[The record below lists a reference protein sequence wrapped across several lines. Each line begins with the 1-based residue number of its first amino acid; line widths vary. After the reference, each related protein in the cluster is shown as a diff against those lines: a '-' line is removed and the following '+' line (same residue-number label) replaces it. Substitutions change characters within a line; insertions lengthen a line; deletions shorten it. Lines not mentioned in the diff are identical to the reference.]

1 MELTP
6 LYLLTLVFAA
16 GVAAQW
22 LAIATRLPALLLLL
36 VIGLVLGPITG
47 LVQPDEMFGEKG
59 GEAIVRAFVQ
69 LAVALVL
76 FEGGL
81 TLHLSEARHV
91 GPTLWRLI
99 ISGLVLGFALTTA
112 AAHYVGGLSIE
123 TSACVGAILVVTGPT
138 VIMPMLRTARISMR
152 PATLLKWEGIVNDP
166 LGIMLAVLVLEII
179 LIFNDSDETQHS
191 VVAMVLGILGA
202 GILGTVVGWLLGN
215 ALAAGK
221 IAEHLRSP
229 IILASVLV
237 VYALSDLGVHESGML
252 AVTAMGMVLA
262 QRHDA
267 SLHDIHRFKEQISTL
282 LVSLLFVVLSANLE
296 LSALERLW
304 GKPLLVVAMI
314 LFVVRPILVM
324 CATFRSGLPWQERA
338 LVGWIAPR
346 GVVAAAMAGAFGD
359 VLVNRAGIADGE
371 VLMPI
376 VFGVIMSTVL
386 LHGLTIRPLARW
398 LGLAAKEGNGI
409 LIVGASRWAV
419 ALAHALEK
427 AGAYAVLADNRYR
440 RVSRARMEGLG
451 VHYGDVLHEDL
462 SMELPMERVS
472 WVLAATDEDPYNSL
486 VCMHFVH
493 ELGRERTIQTTP
505 IQSEGSREAPG
516 RILGKTPWGSEGSH
530 DAITRR
536 FWEGAA
542 FKVTTTTAEFTYA
555 DLKAKNP
562 KSLFMLY
569 VFQNRIAVLD
579 KDAQPAVGSK
589 IVWLA

>member
-1 MELTP
+1 VQLAP
-6 LYLLTLVFAA
+6 LYLLTLVFAV

-22 LAIATRLPALLLLL
+22 LAVWTRLPALLLLL
-36 VIGLVLGPITG
+36 VAGLTLGPLTG
-47 LVQPDEMFGEKG
+47 WVDPNKMFGENS
-59 GEAIVRAFVQ
+59 ENTLRAFIQ

-91 GPTLWRLI
+91 GSTLWRLI
-99 ISGLVLGFALTTA
+99 ISGLVLGFALTTTA
-112 AAHYVGGLSIE
+112 AYYVGGLSIE

-138 VIMPMLRTARISMR
+138 VIMPMLRTARIAMR
-152 PATLLKWEGIVNDP
+152 PSTLLKWEGIVNDP

-179 LIFNDSDETQHS
+179 LALNSPGQSHNLGMMVIGIFG
-191 VVAMVLGILGA
+191 AGALGA
-202 GILGTVVGWLLGN
+202 IVGTLLGN

-229 IILASVLV
+229 IILASVIV

-252 AVTAMGMVLA
+252 AVTLMGMVLA

-282 LVSLLFVVLSANLE
+282 LVSLLFVVLSASLE
-296 LSALERLW
+296 LSALEALW
-304 GKPLLVVAMI
+304 GRPLLVVIAV
-314 LFVVRPILVM
+314 LFVVRPITVAA
-324 CATFRSGLPWQERA
+324 ATVGTTLPWQERA
-338 LVGWIAPR
+338 LVSWIAPR
-346 GVVAAAMAGAFGD
+346 GVVAAAMAGAFGT
-359 VLVNRAGIADGE
+359 VLQQRAGVADGDL
-371 VLMPI
+371 LMPI
-376 VFGVIMSTVL
+376 VFGVIIATVV
-386 LHGLTIRPLARW
+386 LHGLTIRPLARK

-409 LIVGASRWAV
+409 LVVGASRWAV
-419 ALAHALEK
+419 ALAHALQK

-493 ELGRERTIQTTP
+493 ELGRERTVQTTP
-505 IQSEGSREAPG
+505 VQGEGGRDSPG
-516 RILGKTPWGSEGSH
+516 RILGKTPWGSDGSH

-536 FWEGAA
+536 FWEGAV
-542 FKVTTTTAEFTYA
+542 FKVTSTSPEFTLA

-562 KSLFMLY
+562 DALY
-569 VFQNRIAVLD
+569 MFFVYQNRIGVLD
-579 KDAQPAVGSK
+579 DQAAPPPGAK
-589 IVWLA
+589 IVSLA

>member
-1 MELTP
+1 MPIAP
-6 LYLLTLVFAA
+6 LYLLTLIFAV

-22 LAIATRLPALLLLL
+22 LAVWTRLPALLLLL
-36 VIGLVLGPITG
+36 VSGLVLGPITG
-47 LVQPDEMFGEKG
+47 LVEPYKMFGDD
-59 GEAIVRAFVQ
+59 GETIVRAFVQ

-91 GPTLWRLI
+91 GATLWRLI
-99 ISGLVLGFALTTA
+99 IAGLVLGFALTTGA
-112 AAHYVGGLSIE
+112 AYYIGGLSIE

-138 VIMPMLRTARISMR
+138 VIMPMLRTARIAMR

-166 LGIMLAVLVLEII
+166 LGIMLAVVVLELI
-179 LIFNDSDETQHS
+179 LAFSDSTGASHS
-191 VVAMVLGILGA
+191 VWLMLLGIVGAGLLGA
-202 GILGTVVGWLLGN
+202 IVGMLLGN

-252 AVTAMGMVLA
+252 AVTTMGMVLA

-282 LVSLLFVVLSANLE
+282 LVSLLFVVLSASLE
-296 LSALERLW
+296 LSVLEALW
-304 GKPLLVVAMI
+304 GRPMLVVLAV
-314 LFVVRPILVM
+314 LFVVRPLTVGA
-324 CATFRSGLPWQERA
+324 ATLSTSLPWKERA

-346 GVVAAAMAGAFGD
+346 GVVAAAMAGAFGT
-359 VLVNRAGIADGE
+359 VLVEKAEVPDGNL
-371 VLMPI
+371 LMPI
-376 VFGVIMSTVL
+376 VFGVIMSTVV
-386 LHGLTIRPLARW
+386 LHGLTIRPLARY
-398 LGLAAKEGNGI
+398 LGLAAREGNGI

-419 ALAHALEK
+419 SLAQILDK
-427 AGAYAVLADNRYR
+427 AGAKAVLADNRYR
-440 RVSRARMEGLG
+440 RVSRARMEGLS

-462 SMELPMERVS
+462 SMELPMEQVS

-493 ELGRERTIQTTP
+493 ELGRERMIQTTP
-505 IQSEGSREAPG
+505 VQAEGNREAPG
-516 RILGKTPWGSEGSH
+516 RILGKTPWGSDGSH

-542 FKVTTTTAEFTYA
+542 FKMTTTSAEFTYQ
-555 DLKAKNP
+555 DLQAKHP
-562 KSLFMLY
+562 SALMLLYLF
-569 VFQNRIAVLD
+569 QERIGVLD
-579 KDAQPAVGSK
+579 GQTEPPIGAKVIFLS
-589 IVWLA
+589 